1 MADTRTSSLL
11 RYMGLIGTSGARTG
25 SMVPRAQTP
34 DADQRLWQEFQDAGR
49 VSDPEIWTKFN
60 SMLKRPTTFDA
71 MLQLWDEMSQ
81 WDLLA
86 AALVE
91 IVDEATQTDANSPGA
106 IWYQCNDSKFEEEL
120 NDMLVRLDV
129 ESTIQ
134 SQVWYIAAMGNHFEK
149 LEYAPHEGVIG
160 MSFVHPMEMRRYWL
174 ERNRKCIGFR
184 WMNHKP
190 NKEDI
195 FVQPDNRTPVERVS
209 MASGQNTEELWYPWD
224 FCFSG
229 DTKISLLDGREV
241 SLEQLQ
247 KEVGTSEFWV
257 YSVTPDGRIVP
268 GRAHSLK
275 RTRQAAEIVEVEIDN
290 GEKIKCTPDHKFMLR
305 DGMYREANQL
315 QPGDSLM
322 PLYRKLS
329 TVEEHDRAGYEL
341 FFDNSAKR
349 WRFTHWRVAETV
361 YGTRR
366 NKNGRF
372 SAGYHVHHAD
382 FNKRDNAPK
391 NLKWL
396 TVAEHNKIHTDL
408 NTSPEHKA
416 LCRKARSEAMKRT
429 WKLHREKLIAGIKRR
444 AATPEGQAVL
454 RTNAERLHAR
464 RASDQAFD
472 LKFREAVRKNGEK
485 LRDYCAATGLNSQPH
500 RKAASREVA
509 VKLNQRLLTDPALAL
524 KTRNAQ
530 TQNMQR
536 LNERI
541 ASGEVQ
547 RKSPVER
554 VSSGELRR
562 DADGKYFNHKVVSV
576 KNAGSADV
584 YDFEVDGQH
593 NFALSAGVF
602 VHNCHFRRMFRMRVS
617 EHGEPIFAEADGI
630 YKKLRLAVDQM
641 VVCRAQVQPDRYA
654 VSIDVQEQPPMEQM
668 KTVQRW
674 RQTLRSKL
682 AFGQVGAPN
691 ELNSAG
697 DFTAYYNALALDTM
711 IYIAQPKGFNNV
723 ITKLPGTADVPD
735 VYDIELLT
743 DLFYSI
749 IGMPKSWFS
758 GGQSG
763 GGGETPSGRAL
774 LAQDIRFLRKIKS
787 IRKPLISTYQW
798 LGYFHAV
805 LKGKDVK
812 ELDIKAM
819 MPQIGSLEEQ
829 LKLEMLGAQAD
840 VLSKL
845 GDVMDQYSL
854 PKEAWIDT
862 VFKRYMHLPD
872 EVVSV
877 FMTALPDE
885 IEQSGS
891 KDESKKGAPSTR
903 KLIEEITKKLES
915 TPGGVD
921 AIKLLKE
928 VVYKEKLLTRP
939 YQKWTRERVLGGPSL
954 KENDVVISSF
964 GRHPFE
970 FKRTNLSESKA
981 VEGAAT
987 GVLQAKL
994 DELPKKWDD
1003 DGGPASK
1010 PAPIAESTDPTQAGV
1025 GQPTPYRRWMGK

>member
-1 MADTRTSSLL
+1 
-11 RYMGLIGTSGARTG
+11 MGLTGTSGARTG
-25 SMVPRAQTP
+25 SLVPRAQTP

-49 VSDPEIWTKFN
+49 VSDPELWTKFN
-60 SMLKRPTTFDA
+60 SMMKRPTTFES

-91 IVDEATQTDANSPGA
+91 IVDEATQTDSNSPGVL
-106 IWYQCNDSKFEEEL
+106 WYQCNDSKFEEEL
-120 NDMLVRLDV
+120 NEMLVKLDV
-129 ESTIQ
+129 ENTIQ
-134 SQVWYIAAMGNHFEK
+134 SQVWYLSAMGNHFEK
-149 LEYAPHEGVIG
+149 LEYAPGEGVMG

-184 WMNHKP
+184 WLNHKP
-190 NKEDI
+190 NKEDV
-195 FVQPDNRTPVERVS
+195 FVQPDNKTPVERVS

-224 FCFSG
+224 FCFVG

-247 KEVGTSEFWV
+247 KEVGTGEFWV
-257 YSVTPDGRIVP
+257 YSAMPDGRVVP

-275 RTRQAAEIVEVEIDN
+275 RTRQTTEIVEVELDN

-305 DGMYREANQL
+305 DGTYKEAHL
-315 QPGDSLM
+315 LLPDDSLM

-341 FFDNSAKR
+341 FFDNSAER
-349 WRFTHWRVAETV
+349 WRFTHWLVAETA
-361 YGTRR
+361 YGTHR
-366 NKNGRF
+366 G
-372 SAGYHVHHAD
+372 AD
-382 FNKRDNAPK
+382 
-391 NLKWL
+391 
-396 TVAEHNKIHTDL
+396 
-408 NTSPEHKA
+408 
-416 LCRKARSEAMKRT
+416 
-429 WKLHREKLIAGIKRR
+429 G
-444 AATPEGQAVL
+444 
-454 RTNAERLHAR
+454 
-464 RASDQAFD
+464 
-472 LKFREAVRKNGEK
+472 
-485 LRDYCAATGLNSQPH
+485 
-500 RKAASREVA
+500 
-509 VKLNQRLLTDPALAL
+509 
-524 KTRNAQ
+524 
-530 TQNMQR
+530 R

-547 RKSPVER
+547 R
-554 VSSGELRR
+554 
-562 DADGKYFNHKVVSV
+562 FHNHKVVTV
-576 KNAGSADV
+576 RQAGIADV

-617 EHGEPIFAEADGI
+617 EHGEPLFAEADGI
-630 YKKLRLAVDQM
+630 YKKLRLAIDQM

-654 VSIDVQEQPPMEQM
+654 VSIDVQEQPPIEQM

-682 AFGQVGAPN
+682 AFG
-691 ELNSAG
+691 SAG
-697 DFTAYYNALALDTM
+697 QPNDLNGASDFSSYYNALALDTM
-711 IYIAQPKGFNNV
+711 IYIAQPKGHTNV
-723 ITKLPGTADVPD
+723 ISKLAGTADVPD

-758 GGQSG
+758 GGAGSGGSG
-763 GGGETPSGRAL
+763 GGEAPSGRAL

-787 IRKPLISTYQW
+787 IRKPIVAQYQW

-805 LKGKDVK
+805 LKGKDVSQL
-812 ELDIKAM
+812 EIKAM

-829 LKLEMLGAQAD
+829 LKLEMLGIQAD

-845 GDVMDQYSL
+845 GDVMEQYSL

-877 FMTALPDE
+877 FMTALPSE
-885 IEQSGS
+885 IDQGKDG

-903 KLIEEITKKLES
+903 KLIEEIHRKIENTAGAGE
-915 TPGGVD
+915 
-921 AIKLLKE
+921 AIKMLKE
-928 VVYKEKLLTRP
+928 VIYKEKLSEPLKQR
-939 YQKWTRERVLGGPSL
+939 WSVERVLNKGRVN
-954 KENDVVISSF
+954 ENDVVISSY

-970 FKRTNLSESKA
+970 LKRKGVNESKGSEGEATA
-981 VEGAAT
+981 VIQRKVDASLG
-987 GVLQAKL
+987 
-994 DELPKKWDD
+994 KKWDD
-1003 DGGPASK
+1003 DGANAPATPVTES
-1010 PAPIAESTDPTQAGV
+1010 APTT
-1025 GQPTPYRRWMGK
+1025 GQLDAYRRWLD

>member
-1 MADTRTSSLL
+1 M
-11 RYMGLIGTSGARTG
+11 M
-25 SMVPRAQTP
+25 
-34 DADQRLWQEFQDAGR
+34 
-49 VSDPEIWTKFN
+49 
-60 SMLKRPTTFDA
+60 KRPTTFES

-91 IVDEATQTDANSPGA
+91 IVDEATQTDANSPGT

-120 NDMLVRLDV
+120 NDMLVRIDA
-129 ESTIQ
+129 ESALP
-134 SQVWYIAAMGNHFEK
+134 SQVWYTAAMGNHFEK
-149 LEYAPHEGVIG
+149 LEYAPKEGVLG

-184 WMNHKP
+184 WLNHKP
-190 NKEDI
+190 NKEDV

-209 MASGQNTEELWYPWD
+209 MASGQNTEDLWYPWD
-224 FCFSG
+224 FCATG

-247 KEVGTSEFWV
+247 KEVGTGEFWV
-257 YSVTPDGRIVP
+257 YSAMPDGRIVP

-275 RTRQAAEIVEVEIDN
+275 LTRKAAKVVEVELDN
-290 GEKIKCTPDHKFMLR
+290 GEKVKFTPDHKFMLR
-305 DGMYREANQL
+305 DGTYREAGKL
-315 QPGDSLM
+315 LPGDSLM

-341 FFDNSAKR
+341 IFDNEAKR

-361 YGTRR
+361 HGTRR
-366 NKNGRF
+366 GHDGRF
-372 SAGYHVHHAD
+372 CSGYHVHHVD
-382 FNKRDNAPK
+382 FNKRNNTPE

-396 TVAEHNKIHTDL
+396 TVAEHNKVHTDL
-408 NTSPEHKA
+408 NTSQEHKA
-416 LCRKARSEAMKRT
+416 RCRKARSEALKRT
-429 WKLHREKLIAGIKRR
+429 WRIHRKSFIAGIKQR
-444 AATPEGQAVL
+444 AATPEGQAIL
-454 RTNAERLHAR
+454 RANAARLHAR
-464 RASDQAFD
+464 RAVDPVFD
-472 LKFREAVRKNGEK
+472 SKFKEAVRRNGYK
-485 LRDYCAATGLNSQPH
+485 LRDYCADRKLSSQPG
-500 RKAASREVA
+500 RKAISRENA
-509 VKLNQRLLTDPALAL
+509 IKINQRRAADPAFAA
-524 KTRNAQ
+524 KVRAAQ
-530 TQNMQR
+530 QTNIAQVNK
-536 LNERI
+536 RI
-541 ASGEVQ
+541 ASGEVKRQ
-547 RKSPVER
+547 SSAER
-554 VSSGELRR
+554 MAAGTLQK
-562 DADGKYFNHKVVSV
+562 DAATGQFYNHKVVAV
-576 KNAGSADV
+576 RAAGSADV

-654 VSIDVQEQPPMEQM
+654 VSIDVQEQPPIEQM

-682 AFGQVGAPN
+682 AFGQVGDPN
-691 ELNSAG
+691 SLNSAS
-697 DFTAYYNALALDTM
+697 DFTAYYNSLALDTM
-711 IYIAQPKGFNNV
+711 IYIAQPKGFTNV
-723 ITKLPGTADVPD
+723 IDKLPGTADVPD

-758 GGQSG
+758 GGQGGGSG

-787 IRKPLISTYQW
+787 IRKPIINQYQW

-805 LKGKDVK
+805 LKGHDVQS
-812 ELDIKAM
+812 LDIKAM
-819 MPQIGSLEEQ
+819 MPQIGSLEETM
-829 LKLEMLGAQAD
+829 KLEMLSTQAD
-840 VLSKL
+840 VLMKL
-845 GDVMDQYSL
+845 GDVMEQYSL

-877 FMTALPDE
+877 FLTALPSE
-885 IEQSGS
+885 IEQGDEGGEKS
-891 KDESKKGAPSTR
+891 ESKKSTPNTR
-903 KLIEEITKKLES
+903 KLVEEISRVLEH
-915 TPGGVD
+915 TEGGLD
-921 AIKLLKE
+921 AIKMLKE
-928 VVYKEKLLTRP
+928 VVYKDKIPTPKSR
-939 YQKWTRERVLGGPSL
+939 KWTRESVLGLSPTSI

-970 FKRTNLSESKA
+970 FKRKNISESKSTTG
-981 VEGAAT
+981 EGT
-987 GVLQAKL
+987 CHGQIQAKVDAAL
-994 DELPKKWDD
+994 GKKWDD
-1003 DGGPASK
+1003 DGAAVPLSESK
-1010 PAPIAESTDPTQAGV
+1010 DETQGGV
-1025 GQPTPYRRWMGK
+1025 GAPSPYRKWIGK